1 MFFFEYDITNLRV
14 LCEWHNKTLFCLPC
28 YLLSGWIIF
37 AFILKSLVS
46 WYIYYI
52 IVCWF
57 LRSNGW
63 FFFSP
68 NFVYLQAHA
77 ASAVLNFSEN
87 CTPDI
92 LTPYL
97 DGIVSKLLVLL
108 QVSQTN
114 KQTKKNFTISTSMK
128 LNNFFYTLLSY
139 MHLAEWETNGARGCP
154 DCFGISCRFISGTSW
169 NNLVINFVASKWLSN
184 TEGIRRSTSK
194 NTMMRLCLTWKQS
207 WWMPLT
213 NQTACSEQNPWSA
226 LV

>member
-1 MFFFEYDITNLRV
+1 MTINTLLVPFYCLNPFGWHVKWMESINSILGKWYMFFFEYDITNLRV

-57 LRSNGW
+57 LRSNGG

-114 KQTKKNFTISTSMK
+114 KQTKK
-128 LNNFFYTLLSY
+128 TLPS
-139 MHLAEWETNGARGCP
+139 
-154 DCFGISCRFISGTSW
+154 
-169 NNLVINFVASKWLSN
+169 V
-184 TEGIRRSTSK
+184 
-194 NTMMRLCLTWKQS
+194 RLYEIK
-207 WWMPLT
+207 
-213 NQTACSEQNPWSA
+213 
-226 LV
+226 

>member
-1 MFFFEYDITNLRV
+1 MLPIKWLNY
-14 LCEWHNKTLFCLPC
+14 FCIYTEIFGLLV
-28 YLLSGWIIF
+28 YLLH
-37 AFILKSLVS
+37 
-46 WYIYYI
+46 Y
-52 IVCWF
+52 C
-57 LRSNGW
+57 
-63 FFFSP
+63 
-68 NFVYLQAHA
+68 
-77 ASAVLNFSEN
+77 
-87 CTPDI
+87 
-92 LTPYL
+92 
-97 DGIVSKLLVLL
+97 LLVLEVYWVIFVFSKFCLSTGTCCFSGAQL
-108 QVSQTN
+108 QWKLHSRYLNTLLRWNSEQIACTTAGISNKQTN
-114 KQTKKNFTISTSMK
+114 KKLYHQYICMK

>member
-1 MFFFEYDITNLRV
+1 MGD
-14 LCEWHNKTLFCLPC
+14 
-28 YLLSGWIIF
+28 
-37 AFILKSLVS
+37 
-46 WYIYYI
+46 
-52 IVCWF
+52 
-57 LRSNGW
+57 

-154 DCFGISCRFISGTSW
+154 DCFGISCRFISGTS
-169 NNLVINFVASKWLSN
+169 
-184 TEGIRRSTSK
+184 
-194 NTMMRLCLTWKQS
+194 
-207 WWMPLT
+207 
-213 NQTACSEQNPWSA
+213 
-226 LV
+226 